1 MPWLQTQIPSPLL
14 YELGPQEDEE
24 DPWLEEDWLVVEE
37 AELELV
43 LPVVEFELDELF
55 ELDDEFDTVLDE
67 FDEEDADPLDEL
79 VEDEDD
85 PDEED
90 EDEPVD
96 EPVEVVVVL
105 QGFCPG

>member
-1 MPWLQTQIPSPLL
+1 M
-14 YELGPQEDEE
+14 YELGPQEDEA

-43 LPVVEFELDELF
+43 VAVVVVEVDELPELD
-55 ELDDEFDTVLDE
+55 DDEFDTVVDE
-67 FDEEDADPLDEL
+67 PDEDDDPLDEDEP

-85 PDEED
+85 PDEE
-90 EDEPVD
+90 VD